1 MFIWNIPTNLRACKD
16 NDNNDSKLY
25 LTMAKTETQDFRL
38 IAASKLN
45 TVGSIG

>member
-1 MFIWNIPTNLRACKD
+1 
-16 NDNNDSKLY
+16 
-25 LTMAKTETQDFRL
+25 MAKTETQDFRL